1 MAEKESLSAQAM
13 SAEEK
18 AGQLAK
24 QLKKQDKQIARGQ
37 YLTIFLLLL
46 FKKRE
51 RSLGR
56 TVKRNRVKNAFRK
69 SNDRRGS

>member
-1 MAEKESLSAQAM
+1 MMAEKESLSAQAM

-18 AGQLAK
+18 AGQL
-24 QLKKQDKQIARGQ
+24 KKQDKQIARGQ
-37 YLTIFLLLL
+37 YLTFFLLLL